1 MVASVTQI
9 KSGITINADASTDAK
24 TIPTNFIVCKIK
36 NICILL
42 TFLSISIAL
51 LIAVSTYYYLIK
63 YQAKQKHSL
72 SFHVTNNKLK

>member
-36 NICILL
+36 NMHF
-42 TFLSISIAL
+42 TYISIN
-51 LIAVSTYYYLIK
+51 YYCIID
-63 YQAKQKHSL
+63 SR
-72 SFHVTNNKLK
+72 